1 MLDSSAVHIYTYPL
15 GTLPGGQDTVSMN
28 YLQNPFTAMAM
39 VNVLSG
45 TASYGIEFTVDDASG
60 NPSLPSWFSLPSA
73 PPGQTASAA
82 YTITDSNG
90 APLPVTAIRL
100 NLAANSGSVRFTVIQ
115 SPASL

>member
-60 NPSLPSWFSLPSA
+60 NPSLPSWFPLPSA

-82 YTITDSNG
+82 YPITNF
-90 APLPVTAIRL
+90 PVTAIRL
-100 NLAANSGSVRFTVIQ
+100 NLAANSGPVRFTVIQ

>member
-15 GTLPGGQDTVSMN
+15 GTLPGGQDAVSMN
-28 YLQNPFTAMAM
+28 YLQNPFTALAM

-60 NPSLPSWFSLPSA
+60 DPSLPSWFPLPSA

-82 YTITDSNG
+82 YPI
-90 APLPVTAIRL
+90 PFPVTAIRL
-100 NLAANSGSVRFTVIQ
+100 NLAANSASVRFTVIQ